1 MGTKCDANF
10 LYDAAMADELLEK
23 EPALLTLPG
32 KRLSVDLLDE
42 GRKTWTTTF
51 IPDLLEFTSFFCYD
65 S

>member
-42 GRKTWTTTF
+42 GRKT
-51 IPDLLEFTSFFCYD
+51 
-65 S
+65 